1 MQKRS
6 LAIAV
11 QCALSLP
18 TNFQISYYSLMK
30 NGERL
35 NLLRSYPSQS
45 KVSAIRLQKKAA
57 QITR

>member
-1 MQKRS
+1 
-6 LAIAV
+6 
-11 QCALSLP
+11 
-18 TNFQISYYSLMK
+18 MK